1 MLLVLQSCSQVSLP
15 SRVADHL
22 SGFGRLFSSY
32 RPRFP
37 SRFLAYSLLCF
48 PATFSVADFPVSG
61 TSSLPRKEHIP
72 PLEGKSF
79 EELGLEYSR
88 GRISVLDL
96 VRRCPCD
103 PPLPG
108 YLASPPFS
116 HELPDVDV
124 LSLGSDWADALEE
137 IDADS
142 AQSVPA
148 CE

>member
-1 MLLVLQSCSQVSLP
+1 MLPVLQSCSQVSLP

-88 GRISVLDL
+88 G
-96 VRRCPCD
+96 
-103 PPLPG
+103 

-116 HELPDVDV
+116 HELLDVDV